1 MYIFV
6 GNAWGSFPLARIQ
19 KIFKTPK
26 RHNFVLIAPATKTT
40 TTFERYFN
48 MMHLSPAIRAAFNEI
63 VEKGTSLPI
72 TYFEADRAI
81 EKYAGDLLWV
91 HDREDLVCPFED
103 LVEFQKKAP
112 KNIKFLIT
120 NGLGHNKVYKTPEI
134 IDKIMAFLGPIE

>member
-1 MYIFV
+1 
-6 GNAWGSFPLARIQ
+6 
-19 KIFKTPK
+19 
-26 RHNFVLIAPATKTT
+26 
-40 TTFERYFN
+40 
-48 MMHLSPAIRAAFNEI
+48 MMHLSPAIRAAFNEL
-63 VEKGTSLPI
+63 VEKGSGLPI

-81 EKYAGDLLWV
+81 ENYAGDLLWV

-134 IDKIMAFLGPIE
+134 IDKIMAFLAPIE